1 MKKRVE
7 ITNSPEETQR
17 LAGDLI
23 KELLLDS
30 RLCGNDIKR
39 RMDSCLRGQGTK
51 GRGNDMEGAKK
62 NKKKAIVIGLEGE
75 LGSGKTAFI
84 QGMAKELGIKEIV
97 TSPTFVI
104 FKKYSVGRSPS
115 AVRCFYHFDCYRLD
129 SAKDILDLGFREIV
143 GRPENLVAIEWSEKI
158 KKILPKNCLTIKF
171 SHLGADKRKIEM
183 PGFSGQA
190 RAGHKEI
197 KE

>member
-23 KELLLDS
+23 KNLLAEA
-30 RLCGNDIKR
+30 R
-39 RMDSCLRGQGTK
+39 
-51 GRGNDMEGAKK
+51 EK
-62 NKKKAIVIGLEGE
+62 NKKRAAVVGLEGE

-84 QGMAKELGIKEIV
+84 QGMAKELGIKEMV
-97 TSPTFVI
+97 ASPTFVI
-104 FKKYSVGRSPS
+104 FKRYPVFVKSK
-115 AVRCFYHFDCYRLD
+115 AVFCFFYHFDCYRLN
-129 SAKDILDLGFREIV
+129 SAKEILDLGFREIV

-171 SHLGADKRKIEM
+171 SHLGADKRKIE
-183 PGFSGQA
+183 
-190 RAGHKEI
+190 I
-197 KE
+197 D